1 MIMKQDDFTQLK
13 HVGVSRMKLLNDVG
27 ITTIEQLYE
36 MPLEK
41 LSKIKSIGRH
51 YAKLIKNSVNEH
63 YREKSEKSLGKPGA
77 AKEKKVEKINRDLQ
91 KRIKKLHKNLNRVNE
106 NLKPL
111 WEKKYLELYIDF
123 KKKFKKLK
131 ARLSALGRIKEDLP
145 KKDKK
150 NIIKK
155 ADALIITLK
164 KVGKKPKKKKYKQT
178 TQEIQSFSRL
188 LRDIIS

>member
-1 MIMKQDDFTQLK
+1 MKQDDLTQLK

-41 LSKIKSIGRH
+41 LSEIKSIGRH
-51 YAKLIKNSVNEH
+51 YGKLIKNSVNEH
-63 YREKSEKSLGKPGA
+63 YREKHEKLPGKTA
-77 AKEKKVEKINRDLQ
+77 SDKERKTQKINRDLK
-91 KRIKKLHKNLNRVNE
+91 KRIKRLHKNLNRVNE

-111 WEKKYLELYIDF
+111 WEKKYLELYVDF

-131 ARLSALGRIKEDLP
+131 ARLNALGRIKEDLP
-145 KKDKK
+145 EKDKK

-155 ADALIITLK
+155 ADTLIITLK

>member
-1 MIMKQDDFTQLK
+1 MKQDDFTQLK
-13 HVGVSRMKLLNDVG
+13 HVGVYRMKLLNDFG
-27 ITTIEQLYE
+27 ITTIEQLNE
-36 MPLEK
+36 IPLEK
-41 LSKIKSIGRH
+41 LSEIKSIGRH
-51 YAKLIKNSVNEH
+51 YAKLIKDSVNEY
-63 YREKSEKSLGKPGA
+63 YREKQEKLPGKTA
-77 AKEKKVEKINRDLQ
+77 SDKERETQKINRDLQ
-91 KRIKKLHKNLNRVNE
+91 KRIKRLHKNLNRVNE

-111 WEKKYLELYIDF
+111 WEKKYLELYVDF

-131 ARLSALGRIKEDLP
+131 ARLNALGRIKENLP

-155 ADALIITLK
+155 ADTLITTLK

>member
-1 MIMKQDDFTQLK
+1 MKQNDLNQLK

-27 ITTIEQLYE
+27 ITTLEQLYE

-41 LSKIKSIGRH
+41 LSDIKSIGRH

-63 YREKSEKSLGKPGA
+63 YREKSKKSLGKPEA
-77 AKEKKVEKINRDLQ
+77 AKAKKVEKINRDLQ
-91 KRIKKLHKNLNRVNE
+91 KRIKRLHKNLNRVNE

-111 WEKKYLELYIDF
+111 WEKKNLGLYIDF

-131 ARLSALGRIKEDLP
+131 ARLGTLGRIKEDLP

-155 ADALIITLK
+155 ADTLIITLK

>member
-1 MIMKQDDFTQLK
+1 MKQDDLTQLK
-13 HVGVSRMKLLNDVG
+13 HVGVSRMKLLNNVG
-27 ITTIEQLYE
+27 ITTIKQLYE
-36 MPLEK
+36 IPLEK
-41 LSKIKSIGRH
+41 LSEIKSIGRH

-63 YREKSEKSLGKPGA
+63 YREKHEKLPGKTA
-77 AKEKKVEKINRDLQ
+77 SDKERKPQNVNRDLK
-91 KRIKKLHKNLNRVNE
+91 KRIKRLHKNLNRVNE

-111 WEKKYLELYIDF
+111 WEKKYLELYVDF

-131 ARLSALGRIKEDLP
+131 ARLKAFGRIKEDLP
-145 KKDKK
+145 EKDKK

-155 ADALIITLK
+155 ADTLIITLK
-164 KVGKKPKKKKYKQT
+164 KVGKNPKKKKYKQT